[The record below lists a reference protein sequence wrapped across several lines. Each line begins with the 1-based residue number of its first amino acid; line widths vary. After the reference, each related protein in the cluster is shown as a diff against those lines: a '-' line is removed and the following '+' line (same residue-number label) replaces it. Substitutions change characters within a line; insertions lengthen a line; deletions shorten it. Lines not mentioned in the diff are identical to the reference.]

1 MCRHLHPTDATRPP
15 AGRDDYRAGGA
26 GPQPVHQVRQSLL
39 LGCLQEGGRLP
50 TVRDV
55 AASLVI
61 NPNTIVKAYRQLEHG
76 ARPTIG
82 RGRECR
88 QARRLS
94 GDVQDCAWQPL
105 VLARLRVTL
114 NQA

>member
-1 MCRHLHPTDATRPP
+1 
-15 AGRDDYRAGGA
+15 
-26 GPQPVHQVRQSLL
+26 VRQSL

-50 TVRDV
+50 TVKDV

-76 ARPTIG
+76 GTADDR
-82 RGRECR
+82 RARECR
-88 QARRLS
+88 QARRLR

>member
-1 MCRHLHPTDATRPP
+1 MPPGRRPADAVRHSPLRRTAQTAQTLSPCT
-15 AGRDDYRAGGA
+15 
-26 GPQPVHQVRQSLL
+26 QVRQSLL

-50 TVRDV
+50 TVKDV

-61 NPNTIVKAYRQLEHG
+61 NPNTIVKAYRHLEHG

-82 RGRECR
+82 RARECR
-88 QARRLS
+88 QARRLR

-105 VLARLRVTL
+105 VLARLRITL